1 MRVETAL
8 KIRNRAVASVNSL
21 SRQAHEFGLSHSE
34 INARYGV
41 ILESM
46 AKTPAWVRNYVDGY
60 MQAQRDSW
68 YRNHIVWAHK
78 SPEGKFYT
86 SRKEIPA
93 WAESVD
99 PLYKAL
105 RGCEIATWE
114 SNHYWK
120 NGKIFF

>member
-8 KIRNRAVASVNSL
+8 KIRNRAVESVNSL
-21 SRQAHEFGLSHSE
+21 SWHAHEFGLAHDD
-34 INARYGV
+34 INKRYGV
-41 ILESM
+41 ILESL
-46 AKTPAWVRNYVDGY
+46 AKTPAWVRYYVDGY

-78 SPEGKFYT
+78 SPDGIFYT
-86 SRKEIPA
+86 AHKEIPT

-99 PLYKAL
+99 LIYKSG
-105 RGCEIATWE
+105 RGCEIGLWE

-120 NGKIFF
+120 NGMIFF